1 MDTDEQQRQKAISL
15 KEEVKHKA
23 ALRREKSTT
32 ATNRTTQEEA
42 VHQFNIIPDMVVSKF
57 PSSIDLPDSIVPNEH
72 TSAPTSIPTPPV
84 VPVPFPFSLLSNDV
98 QHYHYPQPVRENSP
112 IEADFINKY
121 IDFVFPALF
130 PFYRPSL
137 FDTGRSWLLQLLGKS
152 RIAHHAALSISCY
165 FFTMALIDLEG
176 TSGDHAEC
184 RMLRWDEVERH
195 AENCFDS
202 LRKNILALDLH
213 TQNIEQLARVEA
225 LENIVHLLIFEMALS
240 KAAHSNSHLSPAY
253 TLLRQIMGCDSS
265 SHENQMQSGITTVL
279 LQIEPPLWTNPADGT
294 HIWSPAQAGVR
305 FCAALLIFVD
315 ILASIALQ
323 EPPTLLP
330 YHSTLLAEK
339 DVGVSLPSDAEI
351 HLSTVVGC
359 RNGVMRSIA
368 EISMLNVWK
377 NEQIATNSLDA
388 MELVNRAS
396 QIAHS
401 LESDMIGI
409 ENEKI
414 TRSVSDSHTH
424 GPLDLA
430 LNPSASST
438 STLIWARAAQLY
450 LTVVVSGWQL
460 LSQDIRTNIGHII
473 VLLED
478 VPAHQ
483 LRALVWPI
491 CVAGCLALE
500 EEETFFSRLFAGLG
514 KVHTAGTLDDARQI
528 MVKVWERREAPNM
541 ISWNLASCFSILGSP
556 ILLV

>member
-1 MDTDEQQRQKAISL
+1 MDTDEQQRQKAIIL

-23 ALRREKSTT
+23 TLRREKSTT
-32 ATNRTTQEEA
+32 ATNRTAQDEA
-42 VHQFNIIPDMVVSKF
+42 VHQFNIIPDIVVSKHA
-57 PSSIDLPDSIVPNEH
+57 SSINLADSVVPNEQ
-72 TSAPTSIPTPPV
+72 TSTSTSILTPPV
-84 VPVPFPFSLLSNDV
+84 MPVPFPFSLLSNDI
-98 QHYHYPQPVRENSP
+98 QHYHYSQPVREKSP

-152 RIAHHAALSISCY
+152 CIAHHAALSISCY

-213 TQNIEQLARVEA
+213 TQDIGQLVRVEA
-225 LENIVHLLIFEMALS
+225 LENIVQLLIFEMALS
-240 KAAHSNSHLSPAY
+240 KAAPSNSHLSPAY
-253 TLLRQIMGCDSS
+253 TLLRQIMICDPS

-315 ILASIALQ
+315 IIASIALQ

-330 YHSTLLAEK
+330 YHATLLAEK
-339 DVGVSLPSDAEI
+339 DDGVSLPSDAEI
-351 HLSTVVGC
+351 HLSAVIGC

-388 MELVNRAS
+388 MELFDRAS
-396 QIAHS
+396 QIARS
-401 LESDMIGI
+401 LESDMVGI
-409 ENEKI
+409 QNEKI
-414 TRSVSDSHTH
+414 TRSVSDSHTR

-438 STLIWARAAQLY
+438 STLVWARAAQLY

-460 LSQDIRTNIGHII
+460 LSQDIRTNVGHII
-473 VLLED
+473 VLLKD
-478 VPAHQ
+478 VPAYQ

-500 EEETFFSRLFAGLG
+500 EEKTFFLRLLAGLG

-528 MVKVWERREAPNM
+528 MVRVWERSETSDMMN
-541 ISWNLASCFSILGSP
+541 WNLASCFSILGSS

>member
-1 MDTDEQQRQKAISL
+1 MDTDEQQRQKAILL
-15 KEEVKHKA
+15 KEKVKHKA

-32 ATNRTTQEEA
+32 ATNRTAQDEA
-42 VHQFNIIPDMVVSKF
+42 VHQFNTIPDIVVSKR
-57 PSSIDLPDSIVPNEH
+57 PSSIDLADSVVPNEQ
-72 TSAPTSIPTPPV
+72 TSASTSILTPPV
-84 VPVPFPFSLLSNDV
+84 MPVPFPFSLLSSDI
-98 QHYHYPQPVRENSP
+98 QHYHYSQPVQENSP

-130 PFYRPSL
+130 PYYRPSL

-213 TQNIEQLARVEA
+213 TQDIEQLARVET

-240 KAAHSNSHLSPAY
+240 KAAPSNSHLSPAY
-253 TLLRQIMGCDSS
+253 TLLRQIMGCDPS

-279 LQIEPPLWTNPADGT
+279 LRIEPPLWTNPADGT

-315 ILASIALQ
+315 IVASIALQ

-351 HLSTVVGC
+351 HLSTVIGC

-388 MELVNRAS
+388 MKVVDRAS

-401 LESDMIGI
+401 LESDIIEI

-414 TRSVSDSHTH
+414 TRSASDSHTR

-430 LNPSASST
+430 LNPSSSST
-438 STLIWARAAQLY
+438 PTLIWARAAQLY

-460 LSQDIRTNIGHII
+460 LSQDIRTNVGHII

-478 VPAHQ
+478 VPAYQ

-500 EEETFFSRLFAGLG
+500 EETTFFLGLFAGLG